1 MYFYPGA
8 TKPVLEGINLFT
20 NVDELI
26 AIVGPTGTGK
36 STLLRVL
43 ALLIP
48 QASGRVFLDG
58 VEVTHPSPKISLV
71 HQSIATFPWMT
82 ALENVM
88 LVLTGSGMEEQEA
101 PALGKK
107 MLGVVG
113 LQGFE
118 GQYPKEMSGGMRQ
131 RVAIARALA
140 ASPEVLLP
148 NIAPKVAPNGLQ
160 VKFGMMYYVSSNM
173 ANGQIAAA
181 AYVSLLFAIVVAI
194 YGTVFTRNLLDLAR
208 KKYVVE
214 EGIFAA

>member
-1 MYFYPGA
+1 MASKSIEANGEARSGKVLEGVDLVYFYPGA

-118 GQYPKEMSGGMRQ
+118 GHYR
-131 RVAIARALA
+131 RR
-140 ASPEVLLP
+140 
-148 NIAPKVAPNGLQ
+148 
-160 VKFGMMYYVSSNM
+160 
-173 ANGQIAAA
+173 
-181 AYVSLLFAIVVAI
+181 
-194 YGTVFTRNLLDLAR
+194 
-208 KKYVVE
+208 
-214 EGIFAA
+214 